1 MKNTTTWILVA
12 IVAILVILVGAYVL
26 SGNGASNPTATPT
39 AITTPTP
46 TMSATVATSVTPAP
60 SVMSTATP
68 TPTPVP
74 TYSGSSGIAK
84 TDFGYYITYPPFSN
98 SDVHANLN
106 YVVPSPSAL
115 ASPQIVSYR
124 ADHIPFNAPG
134 VEGSWN
140 LVIVIDRICDASQL
154 SQPLTV
160 HVASDGTVPE
170 GVHLQSTSVVI
181 PAGQTYGYMDFWID
195 NDYYVDP
202 VSAYYHIVPDAY
214 CTPGTYGNTELQI
227 SYPEYFT

>member
-12 IVAILVILVGAYVL
+12 IVAILVILVGAYAL
-26 SGNGASNPTATPT
+26 SGSNTSNPTATPT

-46 TMSATVATSVTPAP
+46 TASATAVTSATPAP
-60 SVMSTATP
+60 SVASTATP
-68 TPTPVP
+68 TPTTVP
-74 TYSGSSGIAK
+74 TYSGSSGVTK

-98 SDVHANLN
+98 NDVHANLN
-106 YVVPSPSAL
+106 YVPSPSAP
-115 ASPQIVSYR
+115 ASPQVVSYR
-124 ADHIPFNAPG
+124 ADKIPFKAFG
-134 VEGSWN
+134 TEGSWN
-140 LVIVIDRICDASQL
+140 LDIVIDRICDASQL

-214 CTPGTYGNTELQI
+214 CTPGT
-227 SYPEYFT
+227 